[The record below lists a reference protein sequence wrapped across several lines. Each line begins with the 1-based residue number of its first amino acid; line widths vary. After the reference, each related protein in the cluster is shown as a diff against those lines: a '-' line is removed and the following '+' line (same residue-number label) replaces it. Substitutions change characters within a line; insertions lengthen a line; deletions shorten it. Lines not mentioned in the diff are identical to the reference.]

1 MSNES
6 DREEN
11 ENGDEEDEEDSSSEQ
26 AEERMR
32 KDVKRTKK
40 AGRKAKWTQ
49 TVLIDAVDIIIGSDY
64 YKTKLIFTNV
74 KTQKNGQIYAAIL
87 DQLKV
92 RCKARNENIQ
102 FTVPQLRSKFK
113 KLISKC
119 KRVALTI
126 KTASGIKRFQEE
138 RGYGAW
144 FNQLFEVVRT
154 RDSCSPELA
163 IEPSASK
170 EKNNQMTENEGIVD
184 EHKNSSVGE
193 FVPVKLVPTKR
204 QKKEDP
210 LVEAIH
216 LMRTAIENDPTKEL
230 IKFLKSDLE
239 KSREHELK
247 LYQMLLTHS
256 NPSPQSQY
264 ANHHGDYVASSVVN
278 QGPSVSSHQFAP
290 QCDYVYASWDGNHN
304 SFHPIP
310 SSVAPSPS
318 LSSNSSHTRS
328 SLRSLREGSESSFYH
343 SL

>member
-11 ENGDEEDEEDSSSEQ
+11 ENEDEEDEEDSSSEQ
-26 AEERMR
+26 AEERKR
-32 KDVKRTKK
+32 KDGKKTKN

-49 TVLIDAVDIIIGSDY
+49 TVLNDAVDIIIGSDY

-87 DQLKV
+87 DQLKA

-113 KLISKC
+113 KLIPEC

-138 RGYGAW
+138 RGYSAW
-144 FNQLFEVVRT
+144 FNQLFEVVKT

-163 IEPSASK
+163 IEPSASN
-170 EKNNQMTENEGIVD
+170 EENDQTAENEGIGD
-184 EHKNSSVGE
+184 EHKNSPVGE
-193 FVPVKLVPTKR
+193 FVPVKSVPRKR

-216 LMRTAIENDPTKEL
+216 LMRTAIENYPTKEL
-230 IKFLKSDLE
+230 IKFIKSDIE

-247 LYQMLLTHS
+247 LYQMLVTHS
-256 NPSPQSQY
+256 NPSPQPQY
-264 ANHHGDYVASSVVN
+264 ANHHGNYVPSVVN
-278 QGPSVSSHQFAP
+278 QGPSIPPYQFAP
-290 QCDYVYASWDGNHN
+290 QCDYASWDGNLN
-304 SFHPIP
+304 SFRPIP
-310 SSVAPSPS
+310 SMAPSPS
-318 LSSNSSHTRS
+318 FSSDSSHTRS
-328 SLRSLREGSESSFYH
+328 SPRSLREGSESPFYH